1 MSDTMYTLA
10 ILFVTIPLP
19 LWIILHYVTKWKKS
33 RELSGTE
40 EDMLEEIW
48 SLAQNMDSRL
58 NALET
63 ILDDEIPDWRRKT

>member
-1 MSDTMYTLA
+1 MSEAMYTLL
-10 ILFVTIPLP
+10 IIFLTVLLP
-19 LWIILHYVTKWKKS
+19 LWLILHYVTKWKKS

-40 EDMLEEIW
+40 EEMLEEIW
-48 SLAQNMDSRL
+48 SLAQSLESRL

>member
-63 ILDDEIPDWRRKT
+63 ILDDEVPDWRRKT

>member
-1 MSDTMYTLA
+1 MSETMYVLG
-10 ILFVTIPLP
+10 ILFVTIVLP

-40 EDMLEEIW
+40 EEMLEEIW
-48 SLAQNMDSRL
+48 TLSQNMESRL

-63 ILDDEIPDWRRKT
+63 ILDDEVPDWRRKT

>member
-1 MSDTMYTLA
+1 VGETMYILG
-10 ILFVTIPLP
+10 ILFVTIVLP

-40 EDMLEEIW
+40 EEMLEEIW
-48 SLAQNMDSRL
+48 TLSQNMESRL

-63 ILDDEIPDWRRKT
+63 ILDDEVPDWRRKT

>member
-1 MSDTMYTLA
+1 MSEPMYILG
-10 ILFVTIPLP
+10 ILFVTIVLP

-40 EDMLEEIW
+40 EEMLEEIW
-48 SLAQNMDSRL
+48 TLSQNMESRL

-63 ILDDEIPDWRRKT
+63 ILDDEVPDWRRKT

>member
-1 MSDTMYTLA
+1 MGETMYVLG
-10 ILFVTIPLP
+10 ILFVTIVLP

-40 EDMLEEIW
+40 EEMLEEIW
-48 SLAQNMDSRL
+48 TLSQNMESRL

>member
-1 MSDTMYTLA
+1 MYILG
-10 ILFVTIPLP
+10 ILFVTIVLP

-40 EDMLEEIW
+40 EEMLEEIW
-48 SLAQNMDSRL
+48 TLSQNMESRL

-63 ILDDEIPDWRRKT
+63 ILDDEVPDWRKKT

>member
-1 MSDTMYTLA
+1 MSETMYVLG
-10 ILFVTIPLP
+10 ILFITIVLP

-48 SLAQNMDSRL
+48 TLSQNMESRL

-63 ILDDEIPDWRRKT
+63 ILDDEVPDWRRKT

>member
-1 MSDTMYTLA
+1 MYILG
-10 ILFVTIPLP
+10 ILFVTIVLP

-40 EDMLEEIW
+40 EEMLEEIW
-48 SLAQNMDSRL
+48 TLSQNMESRL

-63 ILDDEIPDWRRKT
+63 ILDDEVPDWRRKT

>member
-1 MSDTMYTLA
+1 MSETMSILG
-10 ILFVTIPLP
+10 ILFITIVLP

-40 EDMLEEIW
+40 EEMLEEIW
-48 SLAQNMDSRL
+48 TLSQNMESRL

-63 ILDDEIPDWRRKT
+63 ILDDEVPDWRRKT

>member
-1 MSDTMYTLA
+1 MSETMYILG
-10 ILFVTIPLP
+10 ILFVTIVLP

-40 EDMLEEIW
+40 EEMLEEIW
-48 SLAQNMDSRL
+48 TLSQNMESRL

-63 ILDDEIPDWRRKT
+63 ILDDEVPDWRRKT

>member
-1 MSDTMYTLA
+1 MSEAIYTLA
-10 ILFVTIPLP
+10 IVFVTIPLP

-48 SLAQNMDSRL
+48 TLAQNTESRL

-63 ILDDEIPDWRRKT
+63 ILDDEIPDWRKKT

>member
-1 MSDTMYTLA
+1 MYILG
-10 ILFVTIPLP
+10 ILFVTIVLP

-40 EDMLEEIW
+40 EEMIEEIW
-48 SLAQNMDSRL
+48 TLSQNMESRL

-63 ILDDEIPDWRRKT
+63 ILDDEVPDWRRKT

>member
-1 MSDTMYTLA
+1 MSETMYILG
-10 ILFVTIPLP
+10 ILFVTIVLP

-40 EDMLEEIW
+40 EEMIEEIW
-48 SLAQNMDSRL
+48 TLSQNMESRL

-63 ILDDEIPDWRRKT
+63 ILDDEVPDWRRKT

>member
-1 MSDTMYTLA
+1 MGETMYILG
-10 ILFVTIPLP
+10 ILFVTIVLP

-40 EDMLEEIW
+40 EEMLEEIW
-48 SLAQNMDSRL
+48 TLSQNMESRL

-63 ILDDEIPDWRRKT
+63 ILDDEVPDWRRKT